1 MLITPVTL
9 SLIGMAFMLAGMV
22 KGIIGMGLPTVAMSV
37 LGLLMGTPEA
47 VALLALPT
55 LVTNTWQ
62 LLGGPGLGRLLRR
75 FAPLL
80 ATLAAGGFLG
90 STMLADAGF
99 AGGILGAVLAVYGAF
114 GLLAPQFHVPPR
126 LERPLA
132 PVVGLLSGL
141 LYGSTGLAVIPL
153 IPYMGSLKLD
163 KEELIQ
169 AFGLTFSACAIG
181 LTLGLMMGGR
191 MQMSVTWTSLLAL
204 LPAMA
209 GMMLGQRIRH
219 RMQPDTFR
227 RFFLIWML
235 VIGSYMLI
243 KAVL

>member
-1 MLITPVTL
+1 MLITPITL
-9 SLIGMAFMLAGMV
+9 SMIGAAFMLAGMV

-62 LLGGPGLGRLLRR
+62 LLGGPGFGRLLRR

-80 ATLAAGGFLG
+80 ATLAAGAFLG
-90 STMLADAGF
+90 ATTLAHVGF
-99 AGGILGAVLAVYGAF
+99 AGGMLGGVLAAYGVF

-132 PVVGLLSGL
+132 PLVGVLSGL
-141 LYGSTGLAVIPL
+141 LYGATGLAVIPL
-153 IPYMGSLKLD
+153 IPYMASLKLD

-169 AFGLTFSACAIG
+169 AFGLAFSASAIG
-181 LTLGLMMGGR
+181 LTLGLMTGGR
-191 MQMSVTWTSLLAL
+191 MPMSVTWTSLLAL

-219 RMQPDTFR
+219 RMQPEVFR

-235 VIGSYMLI
+235 VIGSTMLF
-243 KAVL
+243 KELL

>member
-9 SLIGMAFMLAGMV
+9 SLIGLAFMLAGMV

-62 LLGGPGLGRLLRR
+62 LLGGPGLDRLLRR

-80 ATLAAGGFLG
+80 VTLAAGGFLG
-90 STMLADAGF
+90 STTLAHAGF
-99 AGGILGAVLAVYGAF
+99 AGGVLGAVLAIYGLF
-114 GLLAPQFHVPPR
+114 GLLAPRFHVPPR

-153 IPYMGSLKLD
+153 IPYMASLKLD

-169 AFGLTFSACAIG
+169 AFGMAFSACAIG
-181 LTLGLMMGGR
+181 LTLGLIMGGR

-219 RMQPDTFR
+219 RMQPEAFR

-235 VIGSYMLI
+235 VIGSTMLV

>member
-1 MLITPVTL
+1 
-9 SLIGMAFMLAGMV
+9 
-22 KGIIGMGLPTVAMSV
+22 MGLPTVAMSV

-47 VALLALPT
+47 VALLT
-55 LVTNTWQ
+55 FSILVKNTWQ
-62 LLGGPGLGRLLRR
+62 LLAGPGFGRLLRH

-90 STMLADAGF
+90 STTLAHASF
-99 AGGILGAVLAVYGAF
+99 AGDILGAVLAVYGLF

-126 LERPLA
+126 LAPPLA
-132 PVVGLLSGL
+132 PVGGLLSGL
-141 LYGSTGLAVIPL
+141 LYGFTGLAVIPL
-153 IPYMGSLKLD
+153 IPYMASLKLD

-169 AFGLTFSACAIG
+169 AFGLAFSACAIG
-181 LTLGLMMGGR
+181 LTLGRMMGGR
-191 MQMSVTWTSLLAL
+191 MLMSVTLSALLAL

-219 RMQPDTFR
+219 RMQPDVFR
-227 RFFLIWML
+227 RFFLIWMPA
-235 VIGSYMLI
+235 IGSMMLV

>member
-1 MLITPVTL
+1 MLITPATL
-9 SLIGMAFMLAGMV
+9 SLIGLAFMLAGMV

-62 LLGGPGLGRLLRR
+62 LLGGPGFGRLLRR

-80 ATLAAGGFLG
+80 VTLIAGALLG
-90 STMLADAGF
+90 SKLLAHGGV
-99 AGGILGAVLAVYGAF
+99 AGGILGGVLAAYGAI

-153 IPYMGSLKLD
+153 IPYLSSLRLD

-169 AFGLTFSACAIG
+169 AFGLAFSACAIG
-181 LTLGLMMGGR
+181 LTAGLMMGGR
-191 MQMSVTWTSLLAL
+191 MEMSVTWTSLLAL

-219 RMQPDTFR
+219 RMQPQAFR
-227 RFFLIWML
+227 RFFLTWML
-235 VIGSYMLI
+235 VIGSYMLV
-243 KAVL
+243 KAAL